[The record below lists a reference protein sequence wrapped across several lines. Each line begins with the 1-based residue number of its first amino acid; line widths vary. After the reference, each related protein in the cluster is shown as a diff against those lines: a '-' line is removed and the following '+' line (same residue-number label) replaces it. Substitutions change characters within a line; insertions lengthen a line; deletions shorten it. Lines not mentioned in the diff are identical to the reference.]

1 MIQIHQ
7 KSLRTRRSCALGYC
21 LIVVRIPV
29 LCFVITL
36 TVAAWMIGNAT
47 LSLDSA
53 STVSKIIYAVSVT
66 VACCLTAKKA
76 RSGKALWSIV
86 TAAGFFAAVFI
97 ASALIKGERPDAG
110 LLALISTI
118 AAGVGCVIGTKRR
131 QFGYR

>member
-7 KSLRTRRSCALGYC
+7 KSLRTRRPGALGYC
-21 LIVVRIPV
+21 LIGALVPV
-29 LCFVITL
+29 LCFVIALTL
-36 TVAAWMIGNAT
+36 AAWMIGTAT

-53 STVSKIIYAVSVT
+53 STVSKIIYAVTVT
-66 VACCLTAKKA
+66 GACSLTAKKA
-76 RSGKALWSIV
+76 RSGKALWAIV

-110 LLALISTI
+110 LLSLISI
-118 AAGVGCVIGTKRR
+118 VAAGVGCVIGTKRR